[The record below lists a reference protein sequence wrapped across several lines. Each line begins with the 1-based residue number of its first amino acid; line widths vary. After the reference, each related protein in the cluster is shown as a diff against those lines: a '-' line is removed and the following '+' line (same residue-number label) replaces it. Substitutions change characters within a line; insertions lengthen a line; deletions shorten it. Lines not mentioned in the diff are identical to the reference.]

1 MVAPL
6 ARPPNMVSMVNMR
19 DLAGI
24 VSIEAMAVEN
34 RDPF

>member
-6 ARPPNMVSMVNMR
+6 ARPPNMVSMV
-19 DLAGI
+19 DLVCI